1 MFRYVAF
8 MWNPRTPQVSAA
20 AADLE
25 LKLMASASDW
35 RVALEAEGIRV
46 LVADCSAHLG
56 FHPLCD
62 DVGVVVGEIFARH
75 TNVEDDRPADVARFN
90 RYETSEALQSKGRS
104 LVRKFWGNYVAFVV
118 DAKQGARFVLNDP
131 AGTLP
136 CYHRQFQGVRVLFAA
151 LSDCRLLGATHQVN
165 WDYVRARAVDS
176 LMDLD
181 KPSLVGISTVHR
193 GECARFDESGGL
205 VSCSLYWHPSSFEGA
220 EDLIVDPMLA
230 AKAMQA
236 TVRSCLY
243 AVAAPH
249 SSILT
254 QTSGGLDS
262 SVVLGVLSEAPTK
275 PRISCYTDYV
285 FGAPSDERRWARYA
299 TARGGYR
306 HIELCWDARDI
317 VFRDWPALAPA
328 VEPASYF
335 THWLRGPKERQF
347 AAEYGATLV
356 LSGDGGDSTFCSTS
370 FVYAVD
376 HSLRRHG
383 LGLRTLRL
391 AASVARRRDRTVW
404 KVLGKSL
411 RRVLIG
417 EDRRA
422 GQRRLSALS
431 SLVSMAT
438 KTSVQQQEGS
448 RGPSY
453 LKSGGR
459 VTQEMLLRMGTLG
472 FPPIFYDLSTSA
484 AAFAPYTVSIL
495 SVQPVFE
502 VCARIPVDVHFDGG
516 RVRGLARRAFADVL
530 PAPILRR
537 QWKDRPLLFVP
548 EVIARNRDYLRETLL
563 DGVLV
568 REGILDPDALE
579 LALRGGPTR
588 STTLGAEIISHL
600 DLELWL
606 RDIR

>member
-8 MWNPRTPQVSAA
+8 MWNAHSPLVSAA
-20 AADLE
+20 AGVLE
-25 LKLMASASDW
+25 LKLKASASDW
-35 RVALEAEGIRV
+35 RVALEAEGVRV

-62 DVGVVVGEIFARH
+62 DAGVVVGEIFARR
-75 TNVEDDRPADVARFN
+75 TDVEDDRPADVARFN
-90 RYETSEALQSKGRS
+90 RYETSEARQSQGRS
-104 LVRKFWGNYVAFVV
+104 LVRKFWGNYVALLL
-118 DAKQGARFVLNDP
+118 DPERGARFVLNDP

-136 CYHRQFQGVRVLFAA
+136 CYHTQVQGVRVLFSA
-151 LSDCRLLGATHQVN
+151 LSDLRMLGEKPQVD
-165 WDYVRARAVDS
+165 WGYVRSRAVNS

-193 GECARFDESGGL
+193 GECAKFDKGGGL
-205 VSCSLYWHPSSFEGA
+205 VSSALYWHPSNFEGA

-230 AKAMQA
+230 AKAMRA
-236 TVRSCLY
+236 SVRSCLY
-243 AVAAPH
+243 AVVGQH
-249 SSILT
+249 RSVLT

-262 SVVLGVLSEAPTK
+262 SVVLGVLSEAPSK
-275 PRISCYTDYV
+275 PQITCYTDYV
-285 FGAPSDERRWARYA
+285 LGAPSDERRWARLA
-299 TARGGYR
+299 TGRGGHR
-306 HIELCWDARDI
+306 HIELCRDARDI
-317 VFRDWPALAPA
+317 VFRAMPALGPS

-376 HSLRRHG
+376 HSLKRYG

-404 KVLGKSL
+404 RVLGKSL
-411 RRVLIG
+411 RRVLVG
-417 EDRRA
+417 EGRSDGR
-422 GQRRLSALS
+422 RRLSILS
-431 SLVSMAT
+431 SMVSADT
-438 KTSVQQQEGS
+438 KSSVQRAEGYQGS
-448 RGPSY
+448 SY

-459 VTQEMLLRMGTLG
+459 VTQEMLLRMGTLA
-472 FPPIFYDLSTSA
+472 FPPSFYDLSISA
-484 AAFAPYTVSIL
+484 ETFSPYTVSIL
-495 SVQPVFE
+495 SAQPVFE

-548 EVIARNRDYLRETLL
+548 EVIARNRDYLCEILL
-563 DGVLV
+563 DGALV
-568 REGILDPDALE
+568 REGILEREALE

-588 STTLGAEIISHL
+588 SATLGAEIISHL

-606 RDIR
+606 RDSR

>member
-8 MWNPRTPQVSAA
+8 VWNAKSPLVSAA
-20 AADLE
+20 AGDLE
-25 LKLMASASDW
+25 LKLQGSASDW
-35 RVALEAEGIRV
+35 RVALDAEGVRV
-46 LVADCSAHLG
+46 LVADCSAYLG

-62 DVGVVVGEIFARH
+62 DVGVVVGEIFARR

-90 RYETSEALQSKGRS
+90 RYETSEARQSQGRS
-104 LVRKFWGNYVAFVV
+104 LVRKFWGNYVAFLL
-118 DAKQGARFVLNDP
+118 DAERGARSVLKDP

-136 CYHRQFQGVRVLFAA
+136 CYHTQVQGVRVLFSA
-151 LSDCRLLGATHQVN
+151 LSDLRMLGAKPQVE
-165 WDYVRARAVDS
+165 WDYVRSRAVNS
-176 LMDLD
+176 LTDLD

-193 GECARFDESGGL
+193 GECARFDKGGGF
-205 VSCSLYWHPSSFEGA
+205 VSSALHWHPSNFEGA
-220 EDLIVDPMLA
+220 EDLIVDPTLA
-230 AKAMQA
+230 AKAMRA
-236 TVRSCLY
+236 SVRSCLY
-243 AVAAPH
+243 AVMGQH
-249 SSILT
+249 RSVLT

-262 SVVLGVLSEAPTK
+262 SVVLGTLSEAPSK
-275 PRISCYTDYV
+275 PQITCYTDYV
-285 FGAPSDERRWARYA
+285 LGASSDERRWARYA
-299 TARGGYR
+299 TARGGHR
-306 HIELCWDARDI
+306 HLEVCRDARDI
-317 VFRDWPALAPA
+317 EFRDMPALAPS
-328 VEPASYF
+328 VEPDSYF
-335 THWLRGPKERQF
+335 THWLKGPKERQF

-376 HSLRRHG
+376 HSLKRHG

-411 RRVLIG
+411 RRVLVG
-417 EDRRA
+417 ENPRD

-431 SLVSMAT
+431 SIVSTDT
-438 KTSVQQQEGS
+438 KTAVQREEGS

-495 SVQPVFE
+495 SAQPVFE
-502 VCARIPVDVHFDGG
+502 VCAKIPVDVHFDGG

-548 EVIARNRDYLRETLL
+548 EVIARNRDYLREALL
-563 DGVLV
+563 DGALV
-568 REGILDPDALE
+568 REGILDRAALE

-588 STTLGAEIISHL
+588 SAALGAEIVSHL

-606 RDIR
+606 RDSR